1 MNTPVHLPGRTDK
14 SQLRPGNS
22 AKEVLD
28 KNAWAQYLT
37 NAALQLP
44 EQNWLAFGWLMDW
57 TEKLT
62 AVCTHLCRH
71 ALRALLK
78 LCPSTPAEKPVL
90 NLGY

>member
-44 EQNWLAFGWLMDW
+44 EQNWLVFWLTRGLDR
-57 TEKLT
+57 EAHSCL
-62 AVCTHLCRH
+62 H
-71 ALRALLK
+71 
-78 LCPSTPAEKPVL
+78 PSV
-90 NLGY
+90 